1 MNDIVT
7 PTGVTGCAFLEEDGV
22 TAADGIWI
30 DVAEPLAVFVAVN
43 VWVAVCVSV
52 CVCVRVGDTGLC
64 VVVIEIDILDDNEL
78 DNDALTL
85 EDRVADSVLENDLL
99 DEAVCDIVLL
109 CDTESD
115 GERLSDF
122 VWDMLG
128 DSLRVTLM
136 VLLKDFE
143 AERLRDEVR
152 VSDDVWL
159 DVAVKDFVWDNDPVL
174 LTDVEGDTVI
184 VLLIDTDTVC
194 VLASERDSVVLA
206 VVLAVWVID
215 ALNDLLDEG
224 VIDVDDVWLRVAL

>member
-1 MNDIVT
+1 
-7 PTGVTGCAFLEEDGV
+7 
-22 TAADGIWI
+22 
-30 DVAEPLAVFVAVN
+30 
-43 VWVAVCVSV
+43 
-52 CVCVRVGDTGLC
+52 
-64 VVVIEIDILDDNEL
+64 
-78 DNDALTL
+78 
-85 EDRVADSVLENDLL
+85 
-99 DEAVCDIVLL
+99 
-109 CDTESD
+109 
-115 GERLSDF
+115 
-122 VWDMLG
+122 
-128 DSLRVTLM
+128 M